1 MLIDFRLLCTSIFL
15 LEVCRLSELIFLK
28 LDYRILWEIIYN
40 LGHNILGLY
49 NALVH
54 IRLTTS
60 KTKRDIQYSKLGIQ
74 VVSRVAVSLP
84 ETKLSQQ
91 QSKNTQKQISNFSL
105 PVHFC
110 WISLFC
116 SKYFAQNCLSKQSLG
131 LNLAQ
136 YPSSLIF
143 LTFHI

>member
-49 NALVH
+49 NALVN

-60 KTKRDIQYSKLGIQ
+60 KAKRDI
-74 VVSRVAVSLP
+74 
-84 ETKLSQQ
+84 
-91 QSKNTQKQISNFSL
+91 
-105 PVHFC
+105 
-110 WISLFC
+110 
-116 SKYFAQNCLSKQSLG
+116 
-131 LNLAQ
+131 
-136 YPSSLIF
+136 
-143 LTFHI
+143 